1 MRGFESFTP
10 SDIKAYVAAMKEEE
24 NRGKLITIIA
34 IGAVIIGL
42 LTVGIIYLI
51 KNRNDDDEYDEWDD
65 WDDDNDSDE
74 YEEDADGECCCT
86 DKDVDKSVKVEP
98 IDK

>member
-1 MRGFESFTP
+1 MRGFENFTP

-42 LTVGIIYLI
+42 LTVGIVYLI
-51 KNRNDDDEYDEWDD
+51 KNNDDEYDEWDD